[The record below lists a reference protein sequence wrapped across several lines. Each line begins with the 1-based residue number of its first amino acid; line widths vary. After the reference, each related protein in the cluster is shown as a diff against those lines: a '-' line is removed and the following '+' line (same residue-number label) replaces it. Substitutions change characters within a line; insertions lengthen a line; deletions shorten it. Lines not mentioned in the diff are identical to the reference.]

1 MATNEEIMQGQSEE
15 TAAVVSE
22 ASAPKKRTRKPWTE
36 EQEKNA
42 AQKRAA
48 AKEKADNLK
57 SGIFVEYGESQVDAR
72 ALEEAAIAAFR
83 QEKKRARITELNLYI
98 KPEEH
103 AAYYVINGN
112 FNGKVEY

>member
-1 MATNEEIMQGQSEE
+1 MATNEEVVQGQTKEIV
-15 TAAVVSE
+15 ADVSE
-22 ASAPKKRTRKPWTE
+22 APAPAKRTRKPWTE
-36 EQEKNA
+36 EQKKNA
-42 AQKRAA
+42 ALKRAA

-72 ALEEAAIAAFR
+72 ALEEAAIVAFR

-103 AAYYVINGN
+103 AAYYVINGS
-112 FNGKVEY
+112 FSGKVEY